1 MSLAATVAV
10 LGFVSALLYGASDF
24 LGGLA
29 SRRMTSLLASA
40 LGFGVAV
47 VVAGVAVL
55 VTAPVWSAEAVM
67 LGIVAGVCG
76 SIGTWALYAALALGP
91 MSILS
96 PAVAAIY
103 AVVPATV
110 GIALGERFGV
120 VGSIALVVV
129 VVAGILLASSRD
141 AERRRPSTRAL
152 LISLVSG
159 LGFAGYIVAIDA
171 TPKESGFVPLFVDL
185 LAGGVLFVAALLI
198 GRLRSGPRELAGLRD
213 RRAVVLAL
221 GAGALLVSG
230 NLLLVAGLHLGD
242 LATLAVLNSLY
253 PLGTVA
259 LAVVV
264 LRERPSV
271 LQIVGIVLA
280 FAGAIALAL
289 GGSA

>member
-1 MSLAATVAV
+1 MTLAATVAV

-29 SRRMTSLLASA
+29 SRRMTSLLAST

-55 VTAPVWSAEAVM
+55 VTNPVWSTEAVV
-67 LGIVAGVCG
+67 LGIVAGACG
-76 SIGTWALYAALALGP
+76 AIGTWALYAALALGP

-103 AVVPATV
+103 AIVPATV

-141 AERRRPSTRAL
+141 AERRRPTSRAL
-152 LISLVSG
+152 LIALVSG

-171 TPKESGFVPLFVDL
+171 TPAESGFVPLFVDL
-185 LAGGVLFVAALLI
+185 LAGGVLFVVALLI

-213 RRAVVLAL
+213 RRAVALAL
-221 GAGALLVSG
+221 GAGALLVGG

-264 LRERPSV
+264 LRERPSA
-271 LQIVGIVLA
+271 LQVVGIVLA
-280 FAGAIALAL
+280 FAGAVGLAL
-289 GGSA
+289 GGGG